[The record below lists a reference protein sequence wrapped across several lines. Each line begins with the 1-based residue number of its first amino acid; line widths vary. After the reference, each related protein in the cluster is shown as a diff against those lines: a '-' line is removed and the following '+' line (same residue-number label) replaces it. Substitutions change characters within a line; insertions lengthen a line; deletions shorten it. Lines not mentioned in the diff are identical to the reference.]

1 MIPRRIHQFWLI
13 DLLRARRRRFGGG
26 SPWEEGMQEE
36 LRANHL
42 EWSLHH
48 PGFEVKLWSLDELL
62 SLCRVGGFT
71 WVAQV
76 LTADAPVP
84 LQLDLI
90 RFFLLE
96 QLGGIWADLTV
107 RPVGPMPAAL
117 LAAEFVAI
125 GVDGGAPVFDQRFL
139 AARPGLE
146 CFMRATDKV
155 MRGGFDEARRMSGQD
170 ALAAAFAAS
179 RRPVA
184 ACLLSE
190 QDTWGSL
197 LERRSLDRD
206 ADWLPDPMATLEVN
220 AARPTPA

>member
-13 DLLRARRRRFGGG
+13 DLLRPRRESFGFG
-26 SPWEEGMQEE
+26 SPWEEGMQED

-48 PGFEVKLWSLDELL
+48 PGFEVKLWSLDDIL
-62 SLCRVGGFT
+62 SLCRLGGFT
-71 WVAQV
+71 RVAQV

-84 LQLDLI
+84 MQLDLI

-107 RPVGPMPAAL
+107 RPVRAMPEAL
-117 LAAEFVAI
+117 LAAEFAAI
-125 GVDGGAPVFDQRFL
+125 GADDAAPVFDQRFL

-155 MRGGFDEARRMSGQD
+155 MRGWFDEARRMSGQD
-170 ALAAAFAAS
+170 ALAAGFAAS

-190 QDTWGSL
+190 HDTWGSL

-206 ADWLPDPMATLEVN
+206 ADWLPDPKAVPVVHT
-220 AARPTPA
+220 APPTPA